1 MNDKWFIY
9 VCICNFNLLIYKFD
23 IDILWGYQ
31 INIMVYDFVSNSNS
45 SSICSNKHQR
55 GILSSISFDIKE
67 IICSINV
74 VFLEFL
80 CK

>member
-1 MNDKWFIY
+1 
-9 VCICNFNLLIYKFD
+9 
-23 IDILWGYQ
+23 
-31 INIMVYDFVSNSNS
+31 MVYDFVSNSNS
-45 SSICSNKHQR
+45 SCSNKHQR

>member
-1 MNDKWFIY
+1 MYDKWFIY
-9 VCICNFNLLIYKFD
+9 VCICNLNLLIYKFD

-45 SSICSNKHQR
+45 SCSNKHQR